1 MIVQLM
7 PEIHSLS
14 YKNEPQTK
22 EDSEKHSKSKNRKN
36 KT

>member
-1 MIVQLM
+1 MFVQLT
-7 PEIHSLS
+7 PEIHSVS

-22 EDSEKHSKSKNRKN
+22 EDSEKHSKPKNRKN